1 VAEHVRDAIERSK
14 PAGLS
19 VTVSVGVS
27 SAIGE
32 DIEFGPMF
40 EAADRAL
47 YEAKRSGRNRV
58 AYVPTLSSERALL
71 AADVAPLGA

>member
-1 VAEHVRDAIERSK
+1 
-14 PAGLS
+14 
-19 VTVSVGVS
+19 
-27 SAIGE
+27 
-32 DIEFGPMF
+32 MF

-58 AYVPTLSSERALL
+58 AYVPTLTSERALL

>member
-1 VAEHVRDAIERSK
+1 
-14 PAGLS
+14 PAGLP
-19 VTVSVGVS
+19 VTTSVGVC
-27 SAIGE
+27 SALGE
-32 DIEFGPMF
+32 EIEFGPMF

-58 AYVPTLSSERALL
+58 AYVPALGSERALL